1 MRFKIDVYNMVPTVD
16 YLNYMPGIIAHVKL
30 WGQSLQSRFNILRV
44 HVQKPNKKL
53 HVDAL

>member
-1 MRFKIDVYNMVPTVD
+1 
-16 YLNYMPGIIAHVKL
+16 MPGIIAHVKL
-30 WGQSLQSRFNILRV
+30 WGQSLQSHFNFLRV